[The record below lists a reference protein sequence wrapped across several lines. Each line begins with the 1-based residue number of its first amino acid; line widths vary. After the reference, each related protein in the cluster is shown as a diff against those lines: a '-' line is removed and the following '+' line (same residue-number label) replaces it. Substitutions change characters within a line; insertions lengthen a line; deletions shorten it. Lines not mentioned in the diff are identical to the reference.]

1 MLKQLIR
8 LIPRNKRYKV
18 RVNNLKK
25 ADDIVTVK
33 SKGRIVSMAFITKV
47 IGMPI
52 ITFITHKDYRRKGF
66 ASRCFNKIKQ
76 KYKLLLTTVKY
87 PNVPSARFIRKHN
100 FKTLL
105 IIPQVVSV
113 FYWVR

>member
-1 MLKQLIR
+1 MIRQLIK
-8 LIPRNKRYKV
+8 LIPMNKRYKV

-25 ADDIVTVK
+25 ADDIVIAK
-33 SKGRIVSMAFITKV
+33 SKRKIVSMAFINK
-47 IGMPI
+47 ILWMPF
-52 ITFITHKDYRRKGF
+52 ITFITHKDYKRKGF
-66 ASRCFNKIKQ
+66 ASRCFNKIKN
-76 KYKLLLTTVKY
+76 KYKLIFTTIRY
-87 PNVPSARFIRKHN
+87 PNVPSARFIQKHN